1 VAALIIAYGL
11 STLVAWLSN
20 DREELVTEIVSLTG
34 LTALALARGP
44 RWLWILAVPIPAF
57 VLFHERFEVRHWV
70 AFGPAALSIAVA
82 IWADRAWKDD

>member
-1 VAALIIAYGL
+1 M
-11 STLVAWLSN
+11 AWASN
-20 DREELVTEIVSLTG
+20 DVEEIVTESLCLAG

-70 AFGPAALSIAVA
+70 AFGPAALSIALA
-82 IWADRAWKDD
+82 WWADRAWKDD